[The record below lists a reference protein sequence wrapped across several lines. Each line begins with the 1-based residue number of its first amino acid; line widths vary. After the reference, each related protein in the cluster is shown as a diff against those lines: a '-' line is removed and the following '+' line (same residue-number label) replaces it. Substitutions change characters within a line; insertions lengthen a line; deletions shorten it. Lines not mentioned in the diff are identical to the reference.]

1 MNKFLLALTFIIIC
15 INCAPTGFDPSDDN
29 CSPDRYSKEYCYSL
43 TPTNTSLEC
52 CFLHALDGTLDICFA
67 MINEPDIKDHIEN
80 SLEVV
85 DKINKI
91 SCLSDKDIPESP
103 NNPEEPEEPEESEEI
118 EKEESNTT
126 IEENTEHN
134 VSISLPLFLFISC
147 ISIITIF

>member
-1 MNKFLLALTFIIIC
+1 
-15 INCAPTGFDPSDDN
+15 
-29 CSPDRYSKEYCYSL
+29 
-43 TPTNTSLEC
+43 
-52 CFLHALDGTLDICFA
+52 